1 MKLMLERFFF
11 FLVLERLNGE
21 FIHSFLRL
29 QDNKDIEVQ
38 FSIGDALVSA
48 ALGVNSPDSR
58 DVWTVKEEDF
68 VELADAPSDLGF
80 VLDELLE
87 KYVPHL
93 HPNVKQVIDIITD
106 LI

>member
-1 MKLMLERFFF
+1 M
-11 FLVLERLNGE
+11 
-21 FIHSFLRL
+21 
-29 QDNKDIEVQ
+29 EVQ

-68 VELADAPSDLGF
+68 VEMVDALSDLGF
-80 VLDELLE
+80 VLDELLV

-93 HPNVKQVIDIITD
+93 HPNVKQVIL
-106 LI
+106 LIMHQISVCLTPFNSETVADMENF